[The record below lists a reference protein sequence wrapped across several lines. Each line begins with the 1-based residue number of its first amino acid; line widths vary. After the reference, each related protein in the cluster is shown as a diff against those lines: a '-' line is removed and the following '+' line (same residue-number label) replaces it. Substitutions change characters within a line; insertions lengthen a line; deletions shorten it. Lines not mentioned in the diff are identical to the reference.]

1 MFKGKSEYKKITS
14 IILALLLVACS
25 LAVLM
30 QGVFV
35 PQSARAEE
43 NASDVIEISSEDDLI
58 NLADNCRN
66 DSYSFG
72 KTVRLM
78 TDISITSDKFDGIAY
93 FNGTFDGGN
102 HTIRNINKEY
112 KGSDYG
118 FFRYLGDEAYVYN
131 LSISGTISATGT
143 QKNIGGIAGVNYGIV
158 SNCTFIGK
166 VNGNTAVG
174 GIVGVNKSGAKLVN
188 CRSEAD
194 INATNQ
200 TGGIAG
206 ENKGVISNCSSK
218 SNVNIQELN
227 SSFDIGGVDVGTLN
241 ITQHVVDRN
250 DMGGIAGNSTGIISG
265 CSNYGT
271 VGYSHT
277 GYNVG
282 GIAGNQSGKV
292 YDCTNE
298 GSVYGRKDVGGIVG
312 QAQPYIESEYLNDRV
327 NQLQDSVESI
337 SNIMN
342 NLSSSVSNTSSEI
355 SGYAENLT
363 NKYKE
368 DVDTL
373 SDSLN
378 SLSDSIEKDNP
389 DADKYIDNINAA
401 LDKIDKIQNDDIILS
416 DKQKEDIN
424 EQWKI
429 VRDNITDLGNSM
441 SDTTDSVEDFMK
453 NVSDQI
459 GKGNTENDI
468 KGIVDSLEN
477 QMNIIADS
485 INSIS
490 SQIDNMGN
498 IASDTVNTMVDKED
512 YIEDISAA
520 ENVETD
526 GVIYSSVNR
535 GDINGDINAGGIS
548 GTMNVEYDVNPEY
561 DLDLSTATNVKI
573 RTTVNVVIMKCI
585 NYGDVTSKKNCAGGI
600 TGLQELGLVYSC
612 EGYGS
617 VKSETGDYAGGI
629 VGNSLSTISESYSLC
644 NVESANYT
652 GGICGQGYTV
662 KNCIAIPV
670 INGDGE
676 AKGSIAGI
684 INSDGERKDNLFV
697 NQEYGG
703 IDNISYKGI
712 AEPVT
717 YDYVMSLDN
726 IPAGFNQVT
735 ITFKADDTV
744 LSTKSIPYNSSLDE
758 KDLPYIPPK
767 EECYAQWPDDIIHT
781 PIVQNKVVEVEYHYW
796 VESIA
801 GNIKS
806 DSDKSL
812 FMVEGRFYG
821 DDEMV
826 MSACDI
832 NGLHGN
838 VEYAYSWS
846 LQGSHNKAVKTV
858 IGHFYITDTSGSNEI
873 WYKDKDNN
881 NWIKVDSKKNGSYLT
896 AEIPYEA
903 DFAVIHKNS
912 DTRIY
917 YVIGAAVVII
927 VVVGGV
933 IIRRKKKNI
942 VV

>member
-1 MFKGKSEYKKITS
+1 MYKIKSLYKKILS
-14 IILALLLVACS
+14 IGLALLLVLS
-25 LAVLM
+25 GPSVLWSYVLM
-30 QGVFV
+30 
-35 PQSARAEE
+35 PQLASAEE
-43 NASDVIEISSEDDLI
+43 NVSGVIEISSEDDLI
-58 NLADNCRN
+58 RFADSCKN
-66 DSYSFG
+66 DSFSFG
-72 KTVRLM
+72 KTVKLT
-78 TDISITSDKFDGIAY
+78 TDISITREDLDGIAY

-118 FFRYLGDEAYVYN
+118 FFRYLGDSAYVYN
-131 LSISGTISATGT
+131 LNISGNISATGS
-143 QKNIGGIAGVNYGIV
+143 QKNIGGIAGVNYGII
-158 SNCTFIGK
+158 SNCSFIGK
-166 VNGNTAVG
+166 VSGTTAVG
-174 GIVGVNKSGAKLVN
+174 GITGVNKSGAKLVN
-188 CRSEAD
+188 CHSEAD
-194 INATNQ
+194 ISATNQ

-206 ENKGVISNCSSK
+206 DNQGIISDCYSK
-218 SNVNIQELN
+218 SNVNIQELS
-227 SSFDIGGVDVGTLN
+227 SSFDIGGVDVGTFN

-250 DMGGIAGNSTGIISG
+250 DMGGIAGGSTGIIAG
-265 CSNYGT
+265 CTNYGT
-271 VGYSHT
+271 IGYSHT

-282 GIAGNQSGKV
+282 GIAGNQSGRI
-292 YDCTNE
+292 YNCTNE

-327 NQLQDSVESI
+327 NQLKDSVDSI

-342 NLSSSVSNTSSEI
+342 NLSSSVSDTTSEV
-355 SGYAENLT
+355 SGYAENLAD
-363 NKYKE
+363 KYKE
-368 DVDTL
+368 DVDVL
-373 SDSLN
+373 SDSLDD
-378 SLSDSIEKDNP
+378 LSDSLKNDNP

-401 LDKIDKIQNDDIILS
+401 LDKIDEIQGDDIILS
-416 DKQKEDIN
+416 DKQKEEIN

-429 VRDNITDLGNSM
+429 IRDNITDLANSM
-441 SDTTDSVEDFMK
+441 SDTTDSVEDFIN

-459 GKGNTENDI
+459 GKGNTSDDI
-468 KGIVDSLEN
+468 KGIADSLEN
-477 QMNIIADS
+477 QMNVIADS
-485 INSIS
+485 ISSIS
-490 SQIDNMGN
+490 SQINNMGN
-498 IASDTVNTMVDKED
+498 IASDTVNTIVDKED
-512 YIEDISAA
+512 YIEDISTADNA
-520 ENVETD
+520 KETD

-535 GDINGDINAGGIS
+535 GDINGDINVGGIA
-548 GTMNVEYDVNPEY
+548 GTMNVEYDVDPEY

-573 RTTVNVVIMKCI
+573 RTTVNVVVMDCI

-600 TGLQELGLVYSC
+600 TGLQELGLVYSS

-617 VKSETGDYAGGI
+617 VKSETGDYAGGV
-629 VGNSLSTISESYSLC
+629 VGNSISTISDSYSLC
-644 NVESANYT
+644 NVESNSYT

-662 KNCIAIPV
+662 KNCITIPV

-676 AKGSIAGI
+676 AKGSVSGI
-684 INSDGERKDNLFV
+684 INSDGERKNNLFV
-697 NQEYGG
+697 NQQYGG

-717 YDYVMSLDN
+717 YEYVMSLDN

-735 ITFKADDTV
+735 ITFKADDKV
-744 LSTKSIPYNSSLDE
+744 LSTKSIPYNSSLSE

-767 EECYAQWPDDIIHT
+767 EECYAQWPDDIIQT
-781 PIVQNKVVEVEYHYW
+781 PVVQNRVVEVEYHYW
-796 VESIA
+796 IESIA
-801 GNIKS
+801 GSIKS

-826 MSACDI
+826 MSSCDL

-838 VEYAYSWS
+838 VEYAYSWN

-881 NWIKVDSKKNGSYLT
+881 TWVKVDSKKNGSYLT

-903 DFAVIHKNS
+903 DFAVIHKKT

-917 YVIGAAVVII
+917 YVAGAAVVI
-927 VVVGGV
+927 VALAGGM
-933 IIRRKKKNI
+933 IIRRKKKI